1 MCTHNINARNG
12 WVNGTR
18 VRLRASRAWTGA
30 THKIKRSGGQ
40 EPRWCAQQVKLD
52 DDKKFPEFNVYVVKD
67 EECSLAKKV
76 RYEDIDVQAI
86 PFRNDASTV
95 GGCFKMWK
103 QVQIIPA
110 YALTAHKGQGLTL
123 SMTFLG
129 LDDIFGFGLAYT
141 MYTRSRYA
149 ENMCNVGVPPKDILE
164 ALLRRDS
171 NGQNAIDRK
180 RLQVQTLLKDTNAF
194 DAMMDARIESGE
206 FCLKTIATDL
216 ALATEPVLAQARA
229 KLREVQGTL

>member
-1 MCTHNINARNG
+1 MHFDIGIALFPKRRQVRDWNDAVLQQLEEKYGDELDGVEINGSDPTGAAQQVREDKRVFAGIPTLELLKVRTCQHHRMRAMCTHNINTRDG

-18 VRLRASRAWTGA
+18 VRLRTSRAWTGIA
-30 THKIKRSGGQ
+30 HKIKRSVGP
-40 EPRWCAQQVKLD
+40 EPRWCAQQVKLED
-52 DDKKFPEFNVYVVKD
+52 EKKFPEFNVYVVKD

-141 MYTRSRYA
+141 MYTRS
-149 ENMCNVGVPPKDILE
+149 
-164 ALLRRDS
+164 
-171 NGQNAIDRK
+171 
-180 RLQVQTLLKDTNAF
+180 
-194 DAMMDARIESGE
+194 
-206 FCLKTIATDL
+206 
-216 ALATEPVLAQARA
+216 
-229 KLREVQGTL
+229 